1 VTYGASITFT
11 FWFSDLESSTRLWE
25 EHPEAMKGA
34 LARHDAI
41 MSEAIVSTGGAVVK
55 TTGDGVVAVFEQPRG
70 AVLAASDVQRRLAH
84 ESWGETGPL
93 RCRIGIHVG
102 PAQRRADDYFGP
114 TLNRTARIMAVAHGG
129 QILLSG
135 AAAELVRGDLP
146 TDTGLVDLGQHRL
159 RDLARP
165 EHLFQLTGAGLTES
179 FPPLATLNAIAN
191 NLPVQ
196 LTDFVGRQ
204 VELEDAKRLVSES
217 RLVTIIAP
225 GGMGKTRLAIQAAAD
240 LSYHF
245 PDGLF
250 FVDLT
255 PISSPS
261 DIIQTVAESLR
272 IALST
277 GEDPLAQLLT
287 YLRTKR
293 LLLVFDN
300 FEHVVDGA
308 AIVGEILKGA
318 PEIRVLATSRTKLDV
333 LGENVMALLGLETEW
348 SSPEAAF
355 QAGSVQLFID
365 TAERADSSF
374 ELSSNDLEPLG
385 QILELVGGLP
395 LGIVLAAS
403 WTNVLPVSEI
413 ASEIAKSV
421 DFLEAEGGGM
431 PDRHRNMRAVF
442 DYSWAMLTEEER
454 QVFSALSIFRGGFT
468 RDAASTIAGASIRHL
483 SALASKS
490 LLSANRETGRYSI
503 HELLRQYAA
512 EALEEDADQSQ
523 SVRTAYVDFFAD
535 LAAQLEGLVKQSDQ
549 VTMLERAEADLD
561 NVRLAFL
568 EALGRGDASAAR
580 RFMLTLWFVYE
591 IRGWHQAAVTLF
603 GEVLDAFSP
612 DAVDDATRLALAL
625 AGGCRAWFMA
635 LLGQAEASIGP
646 AAAGVRVLEGFDDI
660 SAYAIATQGLC
671 VGYSYLNRWE
681 DQLKA
686 ATAVMRRS
694 DMAGEI
700 WPRAEIQSYA
710 AWPKFQIG
718 EFEEG
723 LRLLLEDE
731 EILTRLGEIR
741 ALGWVRLALG
751 IINLRQ
757 DEAAKAAETFA
768 GIVESADTIGYQ
780 RLSQITLQYLGDAL
794 FADGDRAGADRAFV
808 ESLARSDQMGSRLDM
823 AGTLARL
830 ARVRAAS
837 GRAVEA
843 VSLLSS
849 VLADP
854 ISSQTL
860 LIEDVPITQAAE
872 ELLAQLEKELGSDT
886 YRDAYATGTA
896 RSIELTAKEVLSTA
910 SGSGSV
916 TNIGSVSD
924 GRIRVR
930 STLR

>member
-1 VTYGASITFT
+1 
-11 FWFSDLESSTRLWE
+11 
-25 EHPEAMKGA
+25 MKGA

-41 MSEAIVSTGGAVVK
+41 LSDAIACTEGAVVK
-55 TTGDGVVAVFEQPRG
+55 TTGDGMVAVFEHPQG
-70 AVLAASDVQRRLAH
+70 AVRAAFDAQQQLGS

-102 PAQRRADDYFGP
+102 PAQQRADDYFGP
-114 TLNRTARIMAVAHGG
+114 TLNRTARIMAAGHGG

-135 AAAELVRGDLP
+135 TAAELVRNDLP
-146 TDTGLVDLGQHRL
+146 ADTGLVDLGQHRL
-159 RDLARP
+159 KDLARP

-204 VELEDAKRLVSES
+204 VELEEAKGLVSES

-255 PISSPS
+255 PISSPA

-277 GEDPLAQLLT
+277 GEDPLTQLLT

-300 FEHVVDGA
+300 FEHVVEGA

-318 PEIRVLATSRTKLDV
+318 SEIRVLATSRTKLHV
-333 LGENVMALLGLETEW
+333 LGETVMALPGLETTW

-355 QAGSVQLFID
+355 QTGGVQLFID

-374 ELSSNDLEPLG
+374 ELTSDDLEPLG

-403 WTNVLPVSEI
+403 WTNVLPLSEI
-413 ASEIAKSV
+413 AAEIAKSV
-421 DFLEAEGGGM
+421 DFLEAEGGGI

-442 DYSWAMLTEEER
+442 DYSWAMLAEEER
-454 QVFSALSIFRGGFT
+454 RVFSALSIFRGGFT
-468 RDAASTIAGASIRHL
+468 RDAASAIAGASIRHL

-490 LLSANRETGRYSI
+490 LLIANRETGRYAI

-512 EALEEDADQSQ
+512 EALEEDADQSE
-523 SVRTAYVDFFAD
+523 SIRIAHVDFYAD
-535 LAAQLEGLVKQSDQ
+535 LAAQLEGLIKQSDQ

-561 NVRLAFL
+561 NIRLAFL
-568 EALGRGDASAAR
+568 EALGRGDASVAR
-580 RFMLTLWFVYE
+580 SFMLTLWFVYE

-612 DAVDDATRLALAL
+612 HSVDDATQLALAL
-625 AGGCRAWFMA
+625 AAGCQAWFMA
-635 LLGQAEASIGP
+635 LLGQPEASIEQ
-646 AAAGVRVLEGFDDI
+646 AAAGVQVLGGLDDI
-660 SAYAIATQGLC
+660 SACAIATQGLC

-681 DQLKA
+681 DQYKA

-710 AWPKFQIG
+710 AWPKFQLG

-723 LRLLLEDE
+723 QRLLTEDE

-751 IINLRQ
+751 VLSLRQ

-780 RLSQITLQYLGDAL
+780 RLSQMALQYLGDAHS
-794 FADGDRAGADRAFV
+794 ADGDLAGADRAFV

-823 AGTLARL
+823 AGILARV

-837 GRAVEA
+837 GRAAEA

-849 VLADP
+849 VVTDP
-854 ISSQTL
+854 VSSQTL
-860 LIEDVPITQAAE
+860 LIDDVPITQAAE
-872 ELLAQLEKELGSDT
+872 ELLAQLEKELGSDA
-886 YRDAYATGTA
+886 YRDAYAAGTA
-896 RSIELTAKEVLSTA
+896 HSIELTAKEVLTA
-910 SGSGSV
+910 
-916 TNIGSVSD
+916 
-924 GRIRVR
+924 
-930 STLR
+930 

>member
-1 VTYGASITFT
+1 MTYGASITFT

-41 MSEAIVSTGGAVVK
+41 LSEAIVSTGGAVLK
-55 TTGDGVVAVFEQPRG
+55 TTGDGMVAVFEQPRG
-70 AVLAASDVQRRLAH
+70 AVLAASDVQQRLAF

-114 TLNRTARIMAVAHGG
+114 TLNRTARIMAAAHGG

-135 AAAELVRGDLP
+135 AAAELVRNDLP

-159 RDLARP
+159 RDLASP
-165 EHLFQLTGAGLTES
+165 EHLFQLTAAGLTES

-245 PDGLF
+245 PDGLY

-272 IALST
+272 VALST
-277 GEDPLAQLLT
+277 DEDPLAQLLT

-300 FEHVVDGA
+300 FEHVVEGA
-308 AIVGEILKGA
+308 AIVGEILRGS
-318 PEIRVLATSRTKLDV
+318 PEIRVLATSRTKLGV
-333 LGENVMALLGLETEW
+333 LGETVMALTGLETEW

-374 ELSSNDLEPLG
+374 ELTSNDLKPLG
-385 QILELVGGLP
+385 QILELIGGLP
-395 LGIVLAAS
+395 LGIVLSAS

-413 ASEIAKSV
+413 AAEIAKSA
-421 DFLEAEGGGM
+421 DFLEAEGGGI

-442 DYSWAMLTEEER
+442 DYSWTMLTEEER

-468 RDAASTIAGASIRHL
+468 RDAASAIATASIRHL

-490 LLSANRETGRYSI
+490 LLIANRETGRYAI

-512 EALEEDADQSQ
+512 EALAEDTDHSE
-523 SVRTAYVDFFAD
+523 SVHLAYVVFYAD
-535 LAAQLEGLVKQSDQ
+535 LAAQLEGLIKESDQ
-549 VTMLERAEADLD
+549 VTMLDRAEADLD
-561 NVRLAFL
+561 NIRLAFL

-580 RFMLTLWFVYE
+580 SFMLTLWFVYE
-591 IRGWHQAAVTLF
+591 IRGWHQAAVSLF
-603 GEVLDAFSP
+603 AEALEAFSP
-612 DAVDDATRLALAL
+612 DDVDDATQLALAL
-625 AGGCRAWFMA
+625 AGGCQAWFMA
-635 LLGQAEASIGP
+635 LLGQAEASIEH
-646 AAAGVRVLEGFDDI
+646 AAGVRVLRGFDDI
-660 SAYAIATQGLC
+660 SAYAIATEGLC

-681 DQLKA
+681 DQYEA
-686 ATAVMRRS
+686 ANAVIRRS

-710 AWPKFQIG
+710 AWPKFQVG
-718 EFEEG
+718 EPEEG
-723 LRLLLEDE
+723 LRLLVEDE

-741 ALGWVRLALG
+741 ALGWVRLAMG
-751 IINLRQ
+751 IISLRQ

-794 FADGDRAGADRAFV
+794 SADGDLAGADSAFV

-823 AGTLARL
+823 AGILARL

-854 ISSQTL
+854 VSSQTL
-860 LIEDVPITQAAE
+860 LIEDVPIAQAAE
-872 ELLAQLEKELGSDT
+872 ALLAQLEEELGSDT
-886 YRDAYATGTA
+886 YRDAYANGA
-896 RSIELTAKEVLSTA
+896 AHSIELTANEVLSTTI
-910 SGSGSV
+910 GSM
-916 TNIGSVSD
+916 TNIGSISD